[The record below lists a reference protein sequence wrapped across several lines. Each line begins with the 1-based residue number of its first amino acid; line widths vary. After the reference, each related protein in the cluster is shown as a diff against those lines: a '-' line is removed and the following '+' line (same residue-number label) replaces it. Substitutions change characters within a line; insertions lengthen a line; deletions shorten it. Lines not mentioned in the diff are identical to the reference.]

1 MIVKVLLKRY
11 VPKEKESELLGLIR
25 ALRTLTT
32 KQPGYVSGETFKRID
47 NPGESLVISIWQSLE
62 DWERWVNS
70 TERQVGDTGSGGRAL
85 GDKDGLWGVS
95 ICQKQVLGRW

>member
-70 TERQVGDTGSGGRAL
+70 TERQVIQDQV
-85 GDKDGLWGVS
+85 DGLLGTKTEYGVYQYVKS
-95 ICQKQVLGRW
+95 RL